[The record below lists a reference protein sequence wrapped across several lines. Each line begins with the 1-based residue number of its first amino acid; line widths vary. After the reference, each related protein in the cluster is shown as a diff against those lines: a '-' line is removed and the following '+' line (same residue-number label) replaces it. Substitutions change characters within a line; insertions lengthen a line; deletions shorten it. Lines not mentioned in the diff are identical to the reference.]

1 MKVISI
7 QSQKG
12 GAGKTTLAVHLASAA
27 VARGLSV
34 RVLDADEQKSALLWA
49 SSMLLLQ
56 KTTSITHWAASGGAV
71 DNAHFT
77 LC

>member
-1 MKVISI
+1 MKFISI
-7 QSQKG
+7 QSHKG

-56 KTTSITHWAASGGAV
+56 KNHLNYPLGCIGWSCG
-71 DNAHFT
+71 
-77 LC
+77 